1 MATPFPFLFLL
12 LFSLLPSVLSQF
24 SISGVLIDCGVNTSY
39 TDSQGLRWLPDSQFI
54 TSGVSKN
61 LSTPGLF
68 TTFSTL
74 RSFPYNATRPRK
86 FCYSLSSYRDL
97 NSSRAKRYLIRTSYF
112 FDGPGLPPVFDLIV
126 DGNLW
131 TMVNTTA
138 DYLAGSASYYEVVF
152 PARGKTINVCL
163 AGNPNYTKGD
173 PFISSLE
180 FIMLDDSVYNA
191 TDFGKKA
198 MGLIARSKFGA
209 SGDTERYPNDRYN
222 RYWQPFPDQI
232 HAKTSTHNITSS
244 AFWNLPPLDVFNTA
258 IVADK
263 GSPLAFQ
270 WPQQVSLQRSS
281 YYVALYF
288 ADTLPKSSRNL
299 SVYINGYQ
307 FYDGAVTSDG
317 VVVFSPEWILSGL
330 TTLTLA
336 PGSGSNLNLP
346 PLINAGEVF
355 GLLDLQNLTI
365 TRDVTSLLAIKQ
377 QISNPPE
384 DWTGDPCMPPEY
396 PWTGVTCTYVSRI
409 RVVALNLSSMGLTG
423 TISPSIANL
432 TALVNISL
440 AFNNFSSAIPDLG
453 QLNYLTRL
461 DLQDNHLTGSIPQ
474 SLGNIS
480 TLSELFLQNNNLTGQ
495 VPSSLL
501 NNSKL
506 NLRLHPGN
514 NFSPDPPV
522 P

>member
-1 MATPFPFLFLL
+1 MATPLPFLFLL
-12 LFSLLPSVLSQF
+12 LFSLLPTALSQF
-24 SISGVLIDCGVNTSY
+24 NISGVLIDCGVNTSY

-54 TSGVSKN
+54 TSGVNKN

-86 FCYSLSSYRDL
+86 FCYTLSSYRDL
-97 NSSRAKRYLIRTSYF
+97 NSSRVKRYLIRTSFF

-138 DYLAGSASYYEVVF
+138 DYLAGSASYYEVIF

-198 MGLIARSKFGA
+198 MGLISRSKFGA

-232 HAKTSTHNITSS
+232 HAKTSTHNITAS
-244 AFWNLPPLDVFNTA
+244 AFWNLPPVDVFNKA

-263 GSPLAFQ
+263 GNPLAFQ
-270 WPQQVSLQRSS
+270 WPQQVSLQKST

-288 ADTLPKSSRNL
+288 ADTLPKSSRNF

-336 PGSGSNLNLP
+336 PGSGSSLNLP

-355 GLLDLQNLTI
+355 GLFDLQNLTY
-365 TRDVTSLLAIKQ
+365 TRDVTCLLAIKQ

-384 DWTGDPCMPPEY
+384 DWSGDPCMPPEY
-396 PWTGVTCTYVSRI
+396 TWTGVTCTYVSRI
-409 RVVALNLSSMGLTG
+409 RVVTLNLASMGLTG

-440 AFNNFSSAIPDLG
+440 ASNNFYGDIPDLG

-461 DLQDNHLTGSIPQ
+461 DLQDNNLTGSIPQ
-474 SLGNIS
+474 SLGSIRNL
-480 TLSELFLQNNNLTGQ
+480 TELFLQNNNLTGQ